1 MKTLGLVVW
10 LAALALPAIVDAAP
24 APPPAPAPP
33 TAAYQFTTVPGSVAF
48 SAVVLRVAVATGQT
62 ALDGTG
68 ATLINVVDST
78 PPGPGDYRVSSWAA
92 YDATGARTAWN
103 ANRVDLQSGRIWA
116 LTYDGKSAA
125 SWTLVTGP

>member
-1 MKTLGLVVW
+1 MKTLGLVVG
-10 LAALALPAIVDAAP
+10 LAALALPAIVEAA

-33 TAAYQFTTVPGSVAF
+33 AAAYQFTTVPGSVAY
-48 SAVVLRVAVATGQT
+48 SPVILRVAVATGQT
-62 ALDGTG
+62 ALDGNG
-68 ATLINVVDST
+68 TLINVVDSA

-103 ANRVDLQSGRIWA
+103 ANRVDLQSGRVWA

-125 SWTLVTGP
+125 SWTLAPGP